1 VAALLGAEPLVQLDR
16 AGLLEQVDHGVA
28 VAADRI
34 TKAVSIVPVGAM
46 GSVEP
51 DVSADGRFITL
62 VTVGKLVSED
72 ENPGGDVYVYD
83 TVTRTFELVTRSTTG
98 EDPGSAWSKETSI
111 SDDGRFVGFQSD
123 GTNIVPGKRGH
134 QVYLFDRTTK
144 KTMLVSRNAAG
155 HAGDDLSEQPT
166 LSRNGRWITFISRAS
181 NLVPGDTN
189 TDYDVFLF
197 DRMTN
202 KLALVSAT
210 PAGTPGDARSLYP
223 AISGDGRFV
232 SFSSKA
238 TNLVPAQPEPE
249 PGHAHVFRYD
259 HQAKVLD
266 VVSVPASGKGGGFMS
281 AMSQNGAV
289 LAFDSAAAGFVAN
302 DSNDTYDIFV
312 QQR

>member
-1 VAALLGAEPLVQLDR
+1 
-16 AGLLEQVDHGVA
+16 
-28 VAADRI
+28 
-34 TKAVSIVPVGAM
+34 
-46 GSVEP
+46 
-51 DVSADGRFITL
+51 
-62 VTVGKLVSED
+62 
-72 ENPGGDVYVYD
+72 
-83 TVTRTFELVTRSTTG
+83 
-98 EDPGSAWSKETSI
+98 
-111 SDDGRFVGFQSD
+111 
-123 GTNIVPGKRGH
+123 
-134 QVYLFDRTTK
+134 
-144 KTMLVSRNAAG
+144 
-155 HAGDDLSEQPT
+155 
-166 LSRNGRWITFISRAS
+166 
-181 NLVPGDTN
+181 
-189 TDYDVFLF
+189 
-197 DRMTN
+197 MTN